1 MPLDPISAQKVTDW
15 TKAKGM
21 DHCPICRGAAWG
33 MGLLGLPK
41 VPAPLSPAHQL
52 NIAGA
57 GLAIHVALTCESC
70 GYTLLLRAA
79 KLGIVAPHG
88 S

>member
-1 MPLDPISAQKVTDW
+1 MALDPASAQKVTDW

-21 DHCPICRGAAWG
+21 ERCPICRGTAWG

-41 VPAPLSPAHQL
+41 VPTPLGPGHQL
-52 NIAGA
+52 SAAGA
-57 GLAIHVALTCESC
+57 ALALFVALTCEEC
-70 GYTLLLRAA
+70 GHTLLLRAA